1 MEYLTVKYRIQNGNV
16 EKYEPAYDMWFLI
29 GPVES
34 EMVYSDR
41 KVYRKWNE
49 ETNQYDETVT
59 PIEPTVKEEDI
70 TEVTNEEILEALC
83 DISMQ
88 IEEISEQIGGEVN
101 G

>member
-16 EKYEPAYDMWFLI
+16 EKYEPAYDMWFLM

-34 EMVYSDR
+34 ETIYDDR

-59 PIEPTVKEEDI
+59 SIEKESNIDNI
-70 TEVTNEEILEALC
+70 SKITNEEIFEALC
-83 DISMQ
+83 DISLQ
-88 IEEISEQIGGEVN
+88 IEEINAQLGGEVD